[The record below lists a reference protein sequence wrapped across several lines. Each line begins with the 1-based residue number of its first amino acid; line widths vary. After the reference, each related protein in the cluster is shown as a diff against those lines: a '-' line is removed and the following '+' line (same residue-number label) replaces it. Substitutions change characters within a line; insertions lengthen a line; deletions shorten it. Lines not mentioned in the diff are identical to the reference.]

1 MKLVV
6 TLAVLVLLAALGAAL
21 YVFSGAYSV
30 AAVPIE
36 RGFIEHNLA
45 RISDK
50 SVERHAA
57 GIPVPPLNDPGQIR
71 LGAAHYRD
79 MCVTCHGAPG
89 VKPTEIGQG
98 LNPHPPNLVHSA
110 GDMAP
115 NEMYWIVKNGIKMTG
130 MPAFGPTHDDRDLW
144 AMIAFVEQ
152 FPKMSPEA
160 YQAAVAAAG
169 PSEERETG
177 AAPGQP
183 GRPPQGNAAPSTAR
197 STAPPGGQQTP

>member
-6 TLAVLVLLAALGAAL
+6 NLAVLVLLAVLGTAL
-21 YVFSGAYSV
+21 YLFSGAYDV
-30 AAVPIE
+30 AAVPIQ
-36 RGFIEHNLA
+36 RGFLEQTLA

-57 GIPVPPLNDPGQIR
+57 GIRVPPLNDPALIQ

-89 VKPTEIGQG
+89 VQPAEIGQG

-115 NEMYWIVKNGIKMTG
+115 NEIYWVAKNGIKMTG
-130 MPAFGPTHDDRDLW
+130 MPAFGPTHDERDLW
-144 AMIAFVEQ
+144 AMVAFIEQ
-152 FPKMSPEA
+152 FPKMTPEA

-169 PSEERETG
+169 PSEERDRG

-183 GRPPQGNAAPSTAR
+183 GQPGPPPAGDAAPSGAR
-197 STAPPGGQQTP
+197 PGGH

>member
-6 TLAVLVLLAALGAAL
+6 TLAVLVLLAALGAAF

-30 AAVPIE
+30 AAVPVE
-36 RGFIEHNLA
+36 RGFIEQNLA

-50 SVERHAA
+50 SVARHAA
-57 GIPVPPLNDPGQIR
+57 GIAVPPLNDPAAIR
-71 LGAAHYRD
+71 LGAAHFRD

-115 NEMYWIVKNGIKMTG
+115 NEMYWIIKNGIKMTG
-130 MPAFGPTHDDRDLW
+130 MPAFGPTHDERDLW
-144 AMIAFVEQ
+144 AMVAFIEQ
-152 FPKMSPEA
+152 LPKMSPEA
-160 YQAAVAAAG
+160 YQAAVTAAG
-169 PSEERETG
+169 PSEDG
-177 AAPGQP
+177 AAASSPASPPAAQP
-183 GRPPQGNAAPSTAR
+183 GQGNAAPSTAR
-197 STAPPGGQQTP
+197 TPQTP